1 MTSIKNKDILNCIDY
16 SIKNKLF
23 DELNDVYKSLPT
35 GNCSGCGNCCM
46 ESVGINLIEFL
57 NIFCYLEDRV
67 DLKESC
73 TSKILD
79 YYFEE
84 YTRKNSCPFKDNK
97 NKCLIYEV
105 RPLNCRLFGHWKR
118 EDYNK
123 NLANVTKKNNEY
135 KVLMK
140 KQYGFEINDK
150 VVNYRIDY
158 CDSFIPNKAYLNK
171 SERLSFSDK
180 LMILDSKI
188 YSNGLIDIDFR
199 DRGIVE
205 YFMESLLYRDL
216 SYNVKIRIS
225 KESKIRRR
233 TIDRIKRIILV
244 DSHTSK

>member
-73 TSKILD
+73 ISKILD

-123 NLANVTKKNNEY
+123 NLANVTNKNNEY

-225 KESKIRRR
+225 KASNIRRR

>member
-23 DELNDVYKSLPT
+23 EKLNDVYKSLPV
-35 GNCSGCGNCCM
+35 GNCLGCGNCCM

-67 DLKESC
+67 DLKKSC
-73 TSKILD
+73 INKILD

-84 YTRKNSCPFKDNK
+84 YTKKNPCPFKDN
-97 NKCLIYEV
+97 NNRCLIYEV
-105 RPLNCRLFGHWKR
+105 RPLNCRMFGHWKK

-123 NLANVTKKNNEY
+123 NLDNVIEKNNNYRE
-135 KVLMK
+135 LMK
-140 KQYGFEINDK
+140 KQYGFEINDE

-158 CDSFIPNKAYLNK
+158 CDRFIPNKDYLSK
-171 SERLSFSDK
+171 SKRLSFFDE
-180 LMILDSKI
+180 LMTLDSNI
-188 YSNGLIDIDFR
+188 YSSGCIDIDFR

-205 YFMESLLYRDL
+205 YFIESLFYRNL
-216 SYNVKIRIS
+216 AYNVKIRIS
-225 KESKIRRR
+225 KEPEIRKR

-244 DSHTSK
+244 

>member
-84 YTRKNSCPFKDNK
+84 YTRKNPCPFKDNK

-225 KESKIRRR
+225 KESNIRRR

>member
-84 YTRKNSCPFKDNK
+84 YTRKNPCPFKDNK

-105 RPLNCRLFGHWKR
+105 RPLNCRFFGHWKR